1 MKQTEYLKLNKPEAT
16 DFYNIND
23 FNQNADKLDAAAKNC
38 DDRLSF
44 LETRLRDI
52 RASVDIHAFA
62 DMKPVLGAERDVW
75 NNASVQYSP
84 IGGSWV
90 FSCENISILAEYNTG
105 DVIGVI
111 REPYRPA
118 EEISGTA
125 VLSVSGNANLS
136 CTVKALPN
144 GQIVLAP
151 EILHLAYKAGGS
163 GG

>member
-1 MKQTEYLKLNKPEAT
+1 MKQTKYLKLNKPEAT

-90 FSCENISILAEYNTG
+90 FSCENISILAEYNTSE
-105 DVIGVI
+105 VIGTI
-111 REPYRPA
+111 REPRQRQFILYGESAAKRSDRACAGNCVDAHCGHQKPA
-118 EEISGTA
+118 TCLCHGIRRIC
-125 VLSVSGNANLS
+125 V
-136 CTVKALPN
+136 
-144 GQIVLAP
+144 
-151 EILHLAYKAGGS
+151 
-163 GG
+163 

>member
-90 FSCENISILAEYNTG
+90 FSCENISILAEYNTSE
-105 DVIGVI
+105 VIGTI

-118 EEISGTA
+118 GEISGTA

-144 GQIVLAP
+144 GQIVLC
-151 EILHLAYKAGGS
+151 LRRKLR
-163 GG
+163 